1 MLGLRKYPGSS
12 GAKKLSIPN
21 WFALVLNTFGRPVR
35 FQFFWFLTTL
45 QLKDRQRQLCRRCL
59 FNIAQAC
66 AGKCTLTDTFDKPQN
81 HENRLQKSA
90 TLRTSSQVSVQYSPT
105 LCRKPVPNR
114 HLQKN
119 IKIYTFYIKAR
130 LARSVWIRFLR
141 ACG

>member
-59 FNIAQAC
+59 FNIARAC
-66 AGKCTLTDTFDKPQN
+66 AGKCTLTDTLEEAYHGILEDVCLIFPEPVQ
-81 HENRLQKSA
+81 ENGL
-90 TLRTSSQVSVQYSPT
+90 
-105 LCRKPVPNR
+105 
-114 HLQKN
+114 
-119 IKIYTFYIKAR
+119 
-130 LARSVWIRFLR
+130 
-141 ACG
+141 